1 MGANTYVA
9 VGNKEDMT
17 DLVLNISPSDTP
29 ITSAIGK
36 GKPATGTVHS
46 WLEDTL
52 PTPTDNAAVEGAEF
66 TVSDPDPRVELMN
79 YTQIFRRGYKV
90 TGSQEAAD
98 KYGVKSEIAYQM
110 SKAMKALAL
119 DIEKAII
126 ENASAV
132 QGDATSTPRKMG
144 GVPYFITTN
153 VLDNSGTP
161 RDLTEDLLNDAIQ
174 AAWNAGGNPDVVV
187 VSGKTKRAISNWTT
201 NVDRTFPVDKTKLT
215 RKIDVY
221 ESDFGLVKIVADRWM
236 PNEKAFVLDTQY
248 WKLNTFRPVKKYV
261 LPKTGDSEK
270 QVLLGELT
278 LSGMAEKASA
288 IITDLQP

>member
-29 ITSAIGK
+29 VTSAIGK
-36 GKPATGTVHS
+36 GKPSTGRVHS
-46 WLEDTL
+46 WLEDSL
-52 PTPTDNAAVEGAEF
+52 PNPQDNAAVEGAEF
-66 TVSDPDPRVELMN
+66 TVDDPDPRVELSN
-79 YTQIFRRGYKV
+79 YTQIFTRGYKV
-90 TGSQEAAD
+90 TGSQEATA

-110 SKAMKALAL
+110 AKAMKALAL
-119 DIEKAII
+119 DIEKAVL

-144 GVPYFITTN
+144 GIPYFVTTN
-153 VLDNSGTP
+153 LLDNSGTP
-161 RDLTEDLLNDAIQ
+161 RDITEDLLNDAIE
-174 AAWNAGGNPDVVV
+174 AAWNVGGNPGLVV
-187 VSGKTKRAISNWTT
+187 VSGALKRKISNWTT
-201 NVDRTFPVDKTKLT
+201 NVDRTFPVNSTKLT

-236 PNEKAFVLDTQY
+236 PAGKAYVLDTQY
-248 WKLNTFRPVKKYV
+248 WGISTFRAVKKHV

-278 LSGMAEKASA
+278 LEGKAEKASA
-288 IITDLQP
+288 ILADLQ